1 MSGRPAISIII
12 ATYNTAKDIGG
23 CLDAIAA
30 QSFNDL
36 EVVIVDGGSTDQ
48 TMALVKS
55 YATRLSLKWC
65 SEKDNGI
72 YDALN
77 KGVKM
82 ASGRWLYFL
91 GADDRLLQG
100 FSELAAKLQDEQTV
114 YYGITKEYHSD
125 GRAPVGLLTGEFS
138 RYRMAKGAINH
149 QAILYPAA
157 VFQHYAYNLRY
168 RVYSDYELNIR
179 VWGDARFKKLFYPIP
194 IVSYNMT
201 GFSANNP
208 DTVFLAE
215 KPAIIRESL
224 GWLVYVRFMLK
235 EWKRRRKQS

>member
-1 MSGRPAISIII
+1 MSGTPAISIII

-23 CLDAIAA
+23 CLDSIAA

-55 YATRLSLKWC
+55 YAARFPLKWC

-91 GADDRLLQG
+91 GADDRVLPG
-100 FSELAAKLQDEQTV
+100 FSELAGKLEDEHAV
-114 YYGITKEYHSD
+114 YYGITREYHSD

-138 RYRMAKGAINH
+138 KYRMAKGAINH

-179 VWGDARFKKLFYPIP
+179 VWGDTRFKKLFYPIP
-194 IVSYNMT
+194 VVSYNMT

-215 KPAIIRESL
+215 KPGIIRESF